1 MMIDLRVGANASIKS
16 KYIMIED
23 HGIIYAIDLVII
35 NFLSDKEDFFN
46 LIRELAISFRRV
58 TYKIDG
64 YIILKRK
71 GVYFSK
77 KFFY

>member
-35 NFLSDKEDFFN
+35 
-46 LIRELAISFRRV
+46 IS
-58 TYKIDG
+58 YQI
-64 YIILKRK
+64 KRI
-71 GVYFSK
+71 SLT
-77 KFFY
+77 

>member
-1 MMIDLRVGANASIKS
+1 MIDLRVGVNASIKS
-16 KYIMIED
+16 KDIIIED
-23 HGIIYAIDLVII
+23 HGITYPIDLVTI
-35 NFLSDKEDFFN
+35 NCVSDKEDFFN
-46 LIRELAISFRRV
+46 LIRELAILFRMV
-58 TYKIDG
+58 TRKIDG